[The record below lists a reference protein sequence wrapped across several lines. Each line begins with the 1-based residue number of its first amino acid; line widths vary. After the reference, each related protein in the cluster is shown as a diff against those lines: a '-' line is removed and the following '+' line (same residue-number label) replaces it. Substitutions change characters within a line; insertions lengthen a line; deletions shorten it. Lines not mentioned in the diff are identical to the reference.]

1 MHLFLPFMM
10 SDWSDFHFWET
21 PSIKEESDCYV
32 LFQNWIRL
40 GTGLIK
46 SPACTNEISVEEN
59 FVLEAIAQMGFRKEE
74 IMKVNPSSYDLL
86 EICSELKMFG
96 FSIRYQ
102 ELLEASMG
110 ASSVRS
116 GLHFHTKRFKD

>member
-1 MHLFLPFMM
+1 
-10 SDWSDFHFWET
+10 
-21 PSIKEESDCYV
+21 

-46 SPACTNEISVEEN
+46 SPVCTNEISVEEN

-110 ASSVRS
+110 GSSIRS
-116 GLHFHTKRFKD
+116 GLHFHAKRFKD

>member
-1 MHLFLPFMM
+1 MKG
-10 SDWSDFHFWET
+10 WSHFHFWEN
-21 PSIKEESDCYV
+21 PSIKEESNCYV

-40 GTGLIK
+40 GRGII
-46 SPACTNEISVEEN
+46 SPASTIEISVEDT
-59 FVLEAIAQMGFRKEE
+59 FILDAISQMGFNKED

-102 ELLEASMG
+102 KLLEKNTDGSQLPTG
-110 ASSVRS
+110 YFPRRGIRNNKNSNN
-116 GLHFHTKRFKD
+116 F